1 MNCKKKSNCCGQ
13 PVNNDESENEI
24 ENNET
29 RPNQLFE
36 IKRQVLDKQTIDVM
50 FPNKE
55 YKRFYYKNYF
65 KSSFSSSKV
74 TKKCFKKQLYS
85 RIPSIQW
92 LKSYKLKFLLPDF
105 IAGLVVG
112 ILHIPF
118 GLALA
123 NLASLPP
130 VFGNNF
136 LHFTRTILN

>member
-65 KSSFSSSKV
+65 KSSFSSCKV

-130 VFGNNF
+130 VYGKNF
-136 LHFTRTILN
+136 